1 MQKVLNVSVVSY
13 PLVFCWGCKSAL
25 LFHAITEVSFP
36 SFCSAPFDR
45 IAEINFNIDAD
56 DDSVSGHFGIFI

>member
-1 MQKVLNVSVVSY
+1 MKRRCGSRSSGLVLR
-13 PLVFCWGCKSAL
+13 CRSAA
-25 LFHAITEVSFP
+25 FPRAVTDASFP

-56 DDSVSGHFGIFI
+56 DDSVSGYLGILI

>member
-1 MQKVLNVSVVSY
+1 MTPGLVLG
-13 PLVFCWGCKSAL
+13 LEKCCLFFCAV
-25 LFHAITEVSFP
+25 TEASFP

-56 DDSVSGHFGIFI
+56 DDSVSGYLGIFI

>member
-1 MQKVLNVSVVSY
+1 MSPGLVLG
-13 PLVFCWGCKSAL
+13 LEKCCLFFCAV
-25 LFHAITEVSFP
+25 TEASFP

-56 DDSVSGHFGIFI
+56 DDSVSGYLGIFI